1 VSMRVTL
8 RRKIRYNELGS
19 EVRGTA
25 RVHMLK
31 SIDTAQGA
39 DLDASPDTLQ
49 PWCRYGYHFS
59 YMAKRW
65 YSRTL
70 DSEGA

>member
-1 VSMRVTL
+1 L
-8 RRKIRYNELGS
+8 RKSRYNELGS

-31 SIDTAQGA
+31 SIDTAQDA

-49 PWCRYGYHFS
+49 PCCRYGYHS
-59 YMAKRW
+59 
-65 YSRTL
+65 
-70 DSEGA
+70 SE